1 MVFINKNLNKEQGKK
16 MKLQQLSVIFIII
29 ILPIAIVLDTYVNN
43 LIDVS
48 NKQKNYN
55 TILYNSTYDAVRAY
69 QMNTLNNS
77 FASVNT
83 SRDRDINATV
93 NSFFNS
99 LASGFSSSGYTKND
113 LKDYI
118 PAMLFTLYDG
128 YYVYGPYEN
137 NATISNNKP
146 EFYGEGDNNT
156 KRNIE
161 YGVKP
166 YNYYSCEYSNGS
178 NYDLIVNYTLDNY
191 ISISGWYGNDKT
203 PILAAGY
210 YINPNKIDIDKDK
223 NVTINNNGQTIV
235 LQPEE
240 LSEYISTYDNYKSG
254 DGVRK
259 NTESTELSEA
269 RKYRYINYNE
279 EKYYFD
285 SYNDDVSRARRE
297 SNISYNNI
305 PIFKLDGN
313 LRTYINEDMLNT
325 LQNFTGETLSS
336 EDNFKDVN
344 YYYYYKKAQ
353 EFSVEAEKA
362 LSLIQITRNA
372 NGKYNNVKTEYF
384 NKNYKIITKDGDE
397 IKYDDKSDKG
407 NSSHIK
413 YDYSDVDGYVFDLN
427 KEKND
432 PEMEESAFNRHRMDV
447 IISSVESALDDSI
460 TNFNKYQSS
469 SYSYRMPT
477 ISETDWYKVANN
489 LSIISFMQGIGVGN
503 FKYYN
508 NYAIVTNTKNKEFVS
523 KNSIYVQ
530 DKTDLGD
537 GPYLLKDTS
546 NEKIFYHNPRC
557 NEYNK
562 KKYNE
567 EKKDNNTDGV
577 IGYRTI
583 DYEIQSISHTYK
595 ENKVETNQTANYYMQ
610 PGTGA
615 YECIVSYTKDTIS
628 FDDLMSLKKGTEDK
642 GNYKNTYSL
651 AVDKA
656 FIQALA
662 REKNAET
669 KVYEIYNL

>member
-1 MVFINKNLNKEQGKK
+1 

-83 SRDRDINATV
+83 SRNRDINATV

-99 LASGFSSSGYTKND
+99 LASGFSSSGYTKNE

-118 PAMLFTLYDG
+118 PAILFTLYDG

-137 NATISNNKP
+137 NATIEDNKP
-146 EFYGEGDNNT
+146 KFYDDNNT

-166 YNYYSCEYSNGS
+166 YNYYSCEYSDGS

-191 ISISGWYGNDKT
+191 ISISGWYGNNKT

-210 YINPNKIDIDKDK
+210 YINPSKIEINDATKEVKIK
-223 NVTINNNGQTIV
+223 NNNGQTIS
-235 LQPEE
+235 LLPEE
-240 LSEYISTYDNYKSG
+240 LSEYISTYDKYRTKSG
-254 DGVRK
+254 VI
-259 NTESTELSEA
+259 NTTEDTDLTEA
-269 RKYRYINYNE
+269 KKYRYINYNE

-313 LRTYINEDMLNT
+313 LRTYINEDMLNI
-325 LQNFTGETLSS
+325 LKNFTGETLSS
-336 EDNFKDVN
+336 EDSFKDVN
-344 YYYYYKKAQ
+344 YYYYYKNAK
-353 EFSVEAEKA
+353 EFSEKAEKA
-362 LSLIQITRNA
+362 LRLIKITRDA
-372 NGKYNNVKTEYF
+372 SGRYNNVKTEYF
-384 NKNYKIITKDGDE
+384 NKSYKIITKDGDE
-397 IKYDDKSDKG
+397 IKYDNKNDEE

-413 YDYSDVDGYVFDLN
+413 SDYSDVDGYVFNLSN
-427 KEKND
+427 GKND

-477 ISETDWYKVANN
+477 ITETDWYKVANN

-530 DKTDLGD
+530 DKTNLGD
-537 GPYLLKDTS
+537 DLYLKDTS
-546 NEKIFYHNPRC
+546 NKKIFYHNPRC
-557 NEYNK
+557 NEYN
-562 KKYNE
+562 E
-567 EKKDNNTDGV
+567 EKKDSTDGV

-583 DYEIQSISHTYK
+583 DYEIQSILHTYK
-595 ENKVETNQTANYYMQ
+595 KDNIETNQTANYYMQ

-628 FDDLMSLKKGTEDK
+628 FDDLMSLKTGTEDK
-642 GNYKNTYSL
+642 ENYKNTYSL

>member
-1 MVFINKNLNKEQGKK
+1 

-137 NATISNNKP
+137 NATIEDNKPKFYYDNNNKR
-146 EFYGEGDNNT
+146 E
-156 KRNIE
+156 IE

-166 YNYYSCEYSNGS
+166 YNYYSCEYSDGS
-178 NYDLIVNYTLDNY
+178 KYDLIVNYTLDNY
-191 ISISGWYGNDKT
+191 ISISGWYGNNKT
-203 PILAAGY
+203 PILKAGY
-210 YINPNKIDIDKDK
+210 YINPNKIVIDEHTKK
-223 NVTINNNGQTIV
+223 VTINNNGQTIS
-235 LQPEE
+235 LYPED
-240 LSEYISTYDNYKSG
+240 LSEYISTYDEH
-254 DGVRK
+254 K
-259 NTESTELSEA
+259 NGNITEYTVLSEA
-269 RKYRYINYNE
+269 KKYRYINFNE
-279 EKYYFD
+279 EKYY
-285 SYNDDVSRARRE
+285 YDDNPDKN
-297 SNISYNNI
+297 NISYDGIN
-305 PIFKLDGN
+305 IFKLDGN
-313 LRTYINEDMLNT
+313 LRTYINEDMLNI
-325 LQNFTGETLSS
+325 LKKFTGVTEETPFS

-344 YYYYYKKAQ
+344 YYHYYKKAQ
-353 EFSVEAEKA
+353 EFSVEAENA
-362 LSLIQITRNA
+362 LSLIQITKDA
-372 NGKYNNVKTEYF
+372 SGKYNNVKTDYF

-397 IKYDDKSDKG
+397 IKYDDKSDEG

-530 DKTDLGD
+530 DKTKLEDA
-537 GPYLLKDTS
+537 PYLKDTS
-546 NEKIFYHNPRC
+546 DTSKKKIFYHNPRC
-557 NEYNK
+557 NEYNEE
-562 KKYNE
+562 KYNE

-642 GNYKNTYSL
+642 DKNTYSL